1 MRANSFDEWS
11 PLREVIVGTAGG
23 YEKHDMDLSFR
34 LFFND
39 VANSSFYYPSLE
51 ARSSLEAADSRRPL
65 NSKYVEELTE
75 DLEELAGALSSAGIV
90 VHRPDSLDG
99 RSAFTTPDWASTMI
113 PALNVRDQTIVL
125 GDEIIETSPQVRAR
139 LTESDLLKPIFRR
152 YFRQGSR
159 WTTMPRPRLLDRSF
173 DTSYV
178 SGQATPAIEDVGES
192 GGTDFDFEI
201 MIDGAQC
208 IRLGRDLLINV
219 ATANHA
225 LGAQWLTRHLE
236 GRFRVHVMERF
247 ADNHID
253 SLVLPLRPGLL
264 LLRNPGV
271 AEHLPAPLQKWD
283 RIYAPIPLSQNFPS
297 YDDDDLIVSSP
308 YIDMNVL
315 SLDRNTVVVNSLF
328 PELAIELEKH
338 GIDVVPVRHRH
349 RRLFGGGFHCFTLDV
364 VREGGDESYF
374 KDTEWSTP

>member
-1 MRANSFDEWS
+1 MIANSFDEWS
-11 PLREVIVGTAGG
+11 PLREVIVGTAAG
-23 YEKHDMDLSFR
+23 YEEHDMELSFR

-51 ARSSLEAADSRRPL
+51 PRTALDAADSRRPL
-65 NSKYVEELTE
+65 NARYVDELAE
-75 DLEELAGALSSAGIV
+75 DLEELAEALRSAGIL
-90 VHRPDSLDG
+90 VHRPDPLDG
-99 RSAFTTPDWASTMI
+99 RSAFATPDWSASMI

-125 GDEIIETSPQVRAR
+125 GDEIIETSCQVRAR
-139 LTESDLLKPIFRR
+139 LAESDLLKPILNR

-178 SGQATPAIEDVGES
+178 SGRATPAIEDVGES
-192 GGTDFDFEI
+192 DGNDLDFEI

-208 IRLGRDLLINV
+208 IRLGRDLLVNV

-225 LGAQWLTRHLE
+225 LGAQWLARHLD
-236 GRFRVHVMERF
+236 GRFRVHVMHRF

-271 AEHLPAPLQKWD
+271 ADLLPAPLRGWD
-283 RIYAPIPLSQNFPS
+283 KIYAPDPRSQNFPS

-315 SLDRNTVVVNSLF
+315 SLDENTVVVNSLF
-328 PELAIELEKH
+328 PELISELERH
-338 GIDVVPVRHRH
+338 GMSVAPVRHRH

-364 VREGGDESYF
+364 VREGGDETYF
-374 KDTEWSTP
+374 EEDEW